1 MHAALLANSAWLGE
15 EAHTLRQLVVG
26 LVDEQVRVTRVVPRD
41 ATGPGVED
49 SMLLGARLTWA
60 ESRFAALDHRR
71 IVKLA
76 TPLDEAG
83 VDLIHALELGVW
95 QPAAVIGETLDLPV
109 LFQVSS
115 GRDID
120 SAGRLAEQVNPS
132 RSGFVAATGPLGE
145 ALEQQTGGRLRI
157 EVIRPGVH
165 TESRDPEPREPGH
178 VPCVAVCGDGR
189 MDPHYDA
196 LLRGIRAVIAEY
208 PPMQFF
214 LDGRLTDQHQVWR
227 AARSLDLLGNLS
239 FVPRHMG
246 RREVLLMAD
255 ALVHPQAA
263 GRCRGLTLMAM
274 AHGLPVL
281 APADPHTDHLL
292 ADQTAWVLED
302 ATPEAWATHLRRLV
316 RDPQS
321 AADLGQRAREW
332 VGRERLASDA
342 IERVIQLYRTISG
355 QPLPYP
361 G

>member
-1 MHAALLANSAWLGE
+1 M
-15 EAHTLRQLVVG
+15 
-26 LVDEQVRVTRVVPRD
+26 
-41 ATGPGVED
+41 
-49 SMLLGARLTWA
+49 
-60 ESRFAALDHRR
+60 
-71 IVKLA
+71 KLA

-95 QPAAVIGETLDLPV
+95 QPAAVMGESLDLPV

-115 GRDID
+115 GRDLD
-120 SAGRLAEQVNPS
+120 SAERLAGQVNPS
-132 RSGFVAATGPLGE
+132 RCAFVAATGPLGE
-145 ALEQQTGGRLRI
+145 ALRERIGGQLRI

-165 TESRDPEPREPGH
+165 TETAEAEPREPEH
-178 VPCVAVCGDGR
+178 TPCVAVCGDGQ
-189 MDPHYDA
+189 MDDHYQA
-196 LLRGIRAVIAEY
+196 LLEGIRAVVAEY
-208 PPMQFF
+208 PAMQFF

-227 AARSLDLLGNLS
+227 AARSLNLLGNLS

-292 ADQTAWVLED
+292 ADQTAWVLD
-302 ATPEAWATHLRRLV
+302 DPTPQAWAVHLRRLV
-316 RDPQS
+316 TDPG
-321 AADLGQRAREW
+321 AAAELGERAREW
-332 VGRERLASDA
+332 VGRERLASNA
-342 IERVIQLYRTISG
+342 IERIIHLYRTLSG